1 VDTVCHSE
9 PFVHTMGNKQTTAK
23 QDLRAVRERSLSK
36 TCLGQVTGRF
46 HVLPHRIEDDYV
58 LEPSQELGSG
68 YNGSVFLAKSKD
80 THETFAVKPFRL
92 YRITQA
98 QKRELKNE
106 VEVFL
111 AMDHPHVGRLRDV
124 YEDEAELR
132 LVMERL
138 EGGEL
143 FDRVTAVG
151 SFTEKD
157 ARDTMYQ
164 ILLAI
169 NYIHCMG
176 IVHRDIKLEN
186 FLYDSKSY
194 AHLKLIDF
202 GFSRFTWNKRMQLG
216 CGTLAYMAPEVLE
229 GSYDLKCDMWS
240 VGVIAF
246 ILLMGYMPFTGSDD
260 DIRAAVTSGQ
270 YRIDQ
275 PRWQKLSE
283 NSRGFLQS
291 LLVTDPDQR
300 LSANQ
305 ALQHAWID
313 ERNAVCV
320 TEESHLDDAIV
331 SSLMDFARA
340 SHFRRACMS
349 MMAWTLS
356 NEERAE
362 VRKAFIEIDKDKS
375 GTITM
380 YELKRIL
387 AERVSITDS
396 QVLQIFNALDSNNKE
411 EVNYSDFLAAM
422 MASRIAM
429 HDDVVVAAFKRFDV
443 DKSGY
448 ITVGDLLQVM
458 GSTMG
463 KAEAKQLVEEADIS
477 ADGRISLDEF
487 VAYVQSSEGDAQM
500 TALEKLVDGE
510 IALEK
515 ADVTPQSPRNPGK
528 QTKQTKQTSMTS
540 LTPTQQAS
548 DRSATAPKSRL
559 CVLL

>member
-1 VDTVCHSE
+1 
-9 PFVHTMGNKQTTAK
+9 MGNKQTTAK
-23 QDLRAVRERSLSK
+23 QELKVVREVSK
-36 TCLGQVTGRF
+36 TKHALGQVTGRF
-46 HVLPHRIEDDYV
+46 HVLPKRIEDDYV
-58 LEPSQELGSG
+58 LEPSQELGTG

-124 YEDEAELR
+124 YEDESELR

-151 SFTEKD
+151 RFSEKD
-157 ARDTMYQ
+157 AQDTMYQ
-164 ILLAI
+164 ILKAI
-169 NYIHCMG
+169 NYIHNKG

-202 GFSRFTWNKRMQLG
+202 GFSRFTSNKRMQLG
-216 CGTLAYMAPEVLE
+216 CGTLAYMAPEVLT
-229 GSYDLKCDMWS
+229 GSYDLKCDLWS
-240 VGVIAF
+240 VGIIAF

-260 DIRAAVTSGQ
+260 EIRAAITSGQ

-275 PRWQKLSE
+275 TRWQNLSE
-283 NSRGFLQS
+283 NSRGFVQS

-300 LSANQ
+300 LSAEQ
-305 ALQHAWID
+305 ALKHPWIE
-313 ERNAVCV
+313 ERNSICV
-320 TEESHLDDAIV
+320 TDESQLDDAIV
-331 SSLMDFARA
+331 TSLVDFARA

-362 VRKAFIEIDKDKS
+362 VRKAFMEMDKDKS

-380 YELKRIL
+380 YELKGVL
-387 AERVSITDS
+387 TEHVSITDN
-396 QVLQIFNALDSNNKE
+396 QVLQIFNALDSTDKE

-429 HDDVVVAAFKRFDV
+429 HDDVVLAAFKRFDV

-458 GSTMG
+458 GDSMS
-463 KAEAKQLVEEADIS
+463 KAEARQLVEEADLS

-487 VAYVQSSEGDAQM
+487 IEYVQKSEEHSQM
-500 TALEKLVDGE
+500 TVLEKLLEGE
-510 IALEK
+510 MALEASEK
-515 ADVTPQSPRNPGK
+515 ADGKQQSPKNLG
-528 QTKQTKQTSMTS
+528 QQTSMTS
-540 LTPTQQAS
+540 LAPTAPTANS
-548 DRSATAPKSRL
+548 NKPATAPKSRM
-559 CVLL
+559 CILL

>member
-1 VDTVCHSE
+1 VHDEQLCQVGTVGHPE
-9 PFVHTMGNKQTTAK
+9 PVVHTMGNKQTTAK
-23 QDLRAVRERSLSK
+23 QDLKAVRERSLSK
-36 TCLGQVTGRF
+36 QALGQVTGRF

-124 YEDEAELR
+124 YEDESELR

-143 FDRVTAVG
+143 FDRVTAIG
-151 SFTEKD
+151 RFTEKD
-157 ARDTMYQ
+157 AQDTIYQ
-164 ILLAI
+164 ILVAI

-202 GFSRFTWNKRMQLG
+202 GFSRFTSNKRMQLG
-216 CGTLAYMAPEVLE
+216 CGTLAYMAPEVLG

-260 DIRAAVTSGQ
+260 EIRAAITSGQ
-270 YRIDQ
+270 YRIDK
-275 PRWQKLSE
+275 PRWEKLSE
-283 NSRGFLQS
+283 NSKGFLQS
-291 LLVTDPDQR
+291 LLVTDSDQR
-300 LSANQ
+300 LSAEQ
-305 ALQHAWID
+305 ALQHPWVE
-313 ERNAVCV
+313 ERNSVVV
-320 TEESHLDDAIV
+320 TEESSHLDEAIV
-331 SSLMDFARA
+331 SSLVDFARA

-356 NEERAE
+356 NDERAE
-362 VRKAFIEIDKDKS
+362 VRNAFMELDTDKS

-380 YELKRIL
+380 YELKRVL

-458 GSTMG
+458 GSTMS
-463 KAEAKQLVEEADIS
+463 KADAKQLVKEADIS

-487 VAYVQSSEGDAQM
+487 ISYVQSSEEHAQM
-500 TALEKLVDGE
+500 TVLEKLLEGE
-510 IALEK
+510 MALEK
-515 ADVTPQSPRNPGK
+515 ADATTQSSRNPG
-528 QTKQTKQTSMTS
+528 QQTSMTS
-540 LTPTQQAS
+540 LDPTQPAP
-548 DRSATAPKSRL
+548 APKSRM